1 MESGMFSPNFYFK
14 DNVHLIEQGSAKL
27 ASSILATINRNITS
41 PTCGISI
48 IANYTNA
55 VSFSFKDYDFP
66 PLPSPALPNHCSIS
80 NNVNNPAPNII
91 KPVHAKKF
99 DVRHRSGTSNVC
111 NTVVC
116 VRNISVC
123 YNRSSL
129 ASHNHNFNVHFQH
142 VSVSPCSRHRND
154 SCFHNRV
161 NGVKNNKNIRNLSV
175 REDVIT
181 NLCSSINSETH
192 KLPHKSVHKSV
203 SRKRRVSRASVGTSS
218 IESNVSISV
227 SHTSV

>member
-1 MESGMFSPNFYFK
+1 MESGMFNPNLYFK
-14 DNVHLIEQGSAKL
+14 DNVRLIEQSNAKL
-27 ASSILATINRNITS
+27 ASSILATTNRNVTS
-41 PTCGISI
+41 PACGKSI

-66 PLPSPALPNHCSIS
+66 PLHSPALPNHCSIS

-91 KPVHAKKF
+91 KPVHTKKF
-99 DVRHRSGTSNVC
+99 DVRHRSGMSNVC

-123 YNRSSL
+123 YNRSTL
-129 ASHNHNFNVHFQH
+129 ASHNHNFNVNFQR
-142 VSVSPCSRHRND
+142 VSVSPCSRPRND

-161 NGVKNNKNIRNLSV
+161 NGVKNNKTIRNLSV

-181 NLCSSINSETH
+181 NFCSNINSETH

-203 SRKRRVSRASVGTSS
+203 SRKRRVSRASVGISS
-218 IESNVSISV
+218 VENNVSISV
-227 SHTSV
+227 SRTIV

>member
-41 PTCGISI
+41 PTYGKSI

-91 KPVHAKKF
+91 KPVHAKKL

-142 VSVSPCSRHRND
+142 VSVSPCSRPRND